1 MSFLKTT
8 AEQQVWN
15 IPEYLQLVLPFI
27 YLIFFGFFFSSKP
40 EGEKNNSRYLSF

>member
-1 MSFLKTT
+1 MSFLKIT

-27 YLIFFGFFFSSKP
+27 FFSSKP

>member
-27 YLIFFGFFFSSKP
+27 YLFIFSSKP

>member
-1 MSFLKTT
+1 MSFLKIT

-27 YLIFFGFFFSSKP
+27 FIFFSSKP
-40 EGEKNNSRYLSF
+40 EGEKK